1 MVENKTIRIV
11 EAAFGD
17 LDRIL
22 ELEHK
27 GFVPGNRECR
37 EVYARRIEV
46 FPQGALM
53 AYVDSVCVGCFFSEI
68 WREETLNSVDSF
80 QLGHD
85 IGDRHDSIRGK
96 GLYVS
101 SITVD
106 PDYRGNGLGADLFA
120 ACIDRVCREFPAI
133 SSVNLLVSESWTH
146 ARRIYRK
153 LGFAEIARL
162 RGFFKSADSGA
173 DDGIVMGKSLDRLGD
188 ALAA

>member
-1 MVENKTIRIV
+1 MVEKKTITIV
-11 EAAFGD
+11 EATFGD

-22 ELEHK
+22 ELEHR
-27 GFVPGNRECR
+27 GFVPGNRERR

-46 FPQGALM
+46 FPLGALM

-68 WREETLNSVDSF
+68 WRDETLNLADSF
-80 QLGHD
+80 ELGHD
-85 IGDRHDSIRGK
+85 IADRHDSTRGK

-101 SITVD
+101 SIMVD
-106 PDYRGNGLGADLFA
+106 PDYRGNGLGTDLFA

-133 SSVNLLVSESWTH
+133 SSVNLLVSESWAH

-153 LGFAEIARL
+153 SGFAEVARL
-162 RGFFKSADSGA
+162 PGFFKAGDSGA
-173 DDGIVMGKSLDRLGD
+173 EDGIVMRKRVDRRGD